1 MRTFLFIAALVF
13 LPAFANAQSTE
24 ALQVFEKAVAE
35 SRRGE
40 HIDAL
45 DGFKRTLAI
54 IERDAASE
62 AFASKVHYNI
72 GVTLYHLRMLS
83 ESAEH
88 LEKALAYAKNR
99 HARAFYVL
107 GLARLEMN
115 DIENA
120 EESLKSAVVLDN
132 RNGDAW
138 YDLGRAYLALNE
150 LDKAKRAFAKALKNG
165 ADHRGPEQN
174 TTAAAQTLTAYE

>member
-1 MRTFLFIAALVF
+1 MRNFLFIAVIIL
-13 LPAFANAQSTE
+13 LPVFANAQSTE
-24 ALQVFEKAVAE
+24 ALQVFETAVTD
-35 SRRGE
+35 SRGGD

-54 IERDAASE
+54 IERDPASE
-62 AFASKVHYNI
+62 EFTSKVHYNI
-72 GVTLYHLRMLS
+72 GVTLYHLRMLP
-83 ESAEH
+83 ESAVH
-88 LEKALAYAKNR
+88 LERAVVHSKGRYAKA
-99 HARAFYVL
+99 HYVL
-107 GLARLEMN
+107 GLVRLERSEL
-115 DIENA
+115 DKA

-165 ADHRGPEQN
+165 ADLRGAEQN
-174 TTAAAQTLTAYE
+174 TAAQTLTAYE

>member
-1 MRTFLFIAALVF
+1 MRSIILISALIL
-13 LPAFANAQSTE
+13 LPIFANAQSTE
-24 ALQVFEKAVAE
+24 ALQVFETAVAE

-54 IERDAASE
+54 IEREAASE
-62 AFASKVHYNI
+62 TFTAKVHFNI
-72 GVTLYHLRMLS
+72 GVTLYQLRMLS
-83 ESAEH
+83 GSAVH
-88 LEKALAYAKNR
+88 LEKALTYSKQR
-99 HARAFYVL
+99 HAKAHYVL
-107 GLARLEMN
+107 GLIRLETN
-115 DIENA
+115 DVENA

-150 LDKAKRAFAKALKNG
+150 TDKARRAFAKAAKNG
-165 ADHRGPEQN
+165 VDLRTAEQN
-174 TTAAAQTLTAYE
+174 AVAAIPLTAYE

>member
-1 MRTFLFIAALVF
+1 MRTFLFIAALIF

-35 SRRGE
+35 SRRGD
-40 HIDAL
+40 HIEAL

-54 IERDAASE
+54 IERDAASD
-62 AFASKVHYNI
+62 AFAAKVHYNI

-83 ESAEH
+83 ASAEH

-115 DIENA
+115 DAESA

-132 RNGDAW
+132 KNGDAW
-138 YDLGRAYLALNE
+138 YDLGRAYLMLNE
-150 LDKAKRAFAKALKNG
+150 TEKAKRSFAKALKNG
-165 ADHRGPEQN
+165 VDIRSSEQ
-174 TTAAAQTLTAYE
+174 TAVATVPLTAYE

>member
-1 MRTFLFIAALVF
+1 MRTFLFIAALIF
-13 LPAFANAQSTE
+13 LPVFANAQSTE

-35 SRRGE
+35 SRRGD
-40 HIDAL
+40 HIEAL

-54 IERDAASE
+54 IERDAASDVFT
-62 AFASKVHYNI
+62 AKVHYNI
-72 GVTLYHLRMLS
+72 AVTFYHLRMLS
-83 ESAEH
+83 ASAEH

-115 DIENA
+115 DADSA
-120 EESLKSAVVLDN
+120 EESLKSAVLLDN

-150 LDKAKRAFAKALKNG
+150 TDKAKRAFAKALKNG
-165 ADHRGPEQN
+165 VDARSADQDVV
-174 TTAAAQTLTAYE
+174 AAVPLAAYE

>member
-83 ESAEH
+83 QSAGH
-88 LEKALAYAKNR
+88 LEKALSHTRNR
-99 HARAFYVL
+99 HAKAHYAL
-107 GLARLEMN
+107 GLVRFEMN
-115 DIENA
+115 DVEKA
-120 EESLKSAVVLDN
+120 EESLKRAVVLDN

-150 LDKAKRAFAKALKNG
+150 TEKAKWAFSKALKNG
-165 ADHRGPEQN
+165 VDLRGATQN
-174 TTAAAQTLTAYE
+174 VASVQPLRAYE